1 MMDIMFVADLTEDDL
16 LSLILPHLPQAEGVI
31 VPSGDDSAVLPA
43 PDGRF
48 TVSTDMLVEDRH
60 FKRQWSTGQDLGWRA
75 AMQNLADAVA
85 MGARPRSIVVAMELP
100 GDLPAAWVSSF
111 SAGLA
116 EACRT
121 VGCGVDGG
129 DLVGGN
135 TVAVSVTVMGD
146 LEGRKPRLRSGAQ
159 PGHAL
164 VHAGVLGHGAA
175 GLALLERGYT
185 RDRSVLPATESTLID
200 DFLRPKPPLAQAL
213 EACRDNRI
221 GALMDVSD
229 GLVRDARRM
238 AKASNVWID
247 IHSTQLESQLHALI
261 PVARRLGFSDPWQWA
276 MQAVLTGGE
285 DHGFLATM
293 RRPAE
298 RAWGLSTPSLPE
310 GFGCIG
316 RVRDS
321 HEVGR
326 VTVDGQLVSQR
337 GGWDHFGK

>member
-1 MMDIMFVADLTEDDL
+1 MIETMRVADLSEDDL

-31 VPSGDDSAVLPA
+31 VPTGDDSAVLPA

-60 FKRQWSTGQDLGWRA
+60 FKRQWSTGDDVGWRA
-75 AMQNLADAVA
+75 AMQNLADSVA

-100 GDLPAAWVSSF
+100 GDLPASWVSGF
-111 SAGLA
+111 AAGMA

-121 VGCGVDGG
+121 VDCGVDGG

-135 TVAVSVTVMGD
+135 SIAVSVTVMGD
-146 LEGRKPRLRSGAQ
+146 LEGRRPRLRSGAQ

-164 VHAGVLGHGAA
+164 LHCGVLGHGAA

-185 RDRSVLPATESTLID
+185 RERSALPAADSLLID
-200 DFLRPKPPLAQAL
+200 DFLRPKPPLTQAL

-238 AKASNVWID
+238 AKASGVWID
-247 IHSTQLESQLHALI
+247 IQSTLLATHLETLI

-276 MQAVLTGGE
+276 LQAVLTGGE

-293 RRPAE
+293 RQPAE
-298 RAWGLSTPSLPE
+298 RAWGPGIPSLPE
-310 GFGCIG
+310 GFSCIG
-316 RVRDS
+316 RVRDAY
-321 HEVGR
+321 EGGR
-326 VTVDGQLVSQR
+326 VTIDGNLVSQR
-337 GGWDHFGK
+337 GGWDHFKA

>member
-1 MMDIMFVADLTEDDL
+1 MFVADLTEDDL

-48 TVSTDMLVEDRH
+48 TVSTDMLIEDRH
-60 FKRQWSTGQDLGWRA
+60 FKRQWSTGKDLGWRA

-100 GDLPAAWVSSF
+100 GDLPAAWVSGLSE
-111 SAGLA
+111 GLA
-116 EACRT
+116 DACRT

-129 DLVGGN
+129 DLVGGDS
-135 TVAVSVTVMGD
+135 VAVSVTVMGD
-146 LEGRKPRLRSGAQ
+146 LEGRRPRLRSGAQ

-164 VHAGVLGHGAA
+164 MHAGHLGHGAA

-185 RDRSVLPATESTLID
+185 RDRSVLPAAESLLID
-200 DFLRPKPPLAQAL
+200 DFLRPKPPLTQTL
-213 EACRDNRI
+213 DACRDNRI
-221 GALMDVSD
+221 AALMDVSD
-229 GLVRDARRM
+229 GLVRDAKRM

-247 IHSTQLESQLHALI
+247 IQSTLLAEHLQALI
-261 PVARRLGFSDPWQWA
+261 PVAARLGFSDPWQWA

-293 RRPAE
+293 RRPAD
-298 RAWGLSTPSLPE
+298 RAWGPGTPVLPD
-310 GFGCIG
+310 GFRCIG
-316 RVRDS
+316 RVRDA
-321 HEVGR
+321 HEGGR
-326 VTVDGQLVSQR
+326 VTVDGRLISQR
-337 GGWDHFGK
+337 GGWDHFGG